1 MLFTCA
7 WKAKMENK
15 NNYVGMDN
23 AKECFL
29 LLFYTVHYLSKLS
42 SNVQNY
48 VKYICKYVSLKWPNS
63 YNNYAFIRYFILRE
77 KEGRFIDPKKH
88 L

>member
-1 MLFTCA
+1 
-7 WKAKMENK
+7 MESK

-29 LLFYTVHYLSKLS
+29 VLFYTVHYLSKLS

-48 VKYICKYVSLKWPNS
+48 VKYTCKYVSLK
-63 YNNYAFIRYFILRE
+63 
-77 KEGRFIDPKKH
+77 
-88 L
+88 